1 MKYAELV
8 TGYKNKGYD
17 LISYGTVKEDKKY
30 NLYKLIINNNSKKT
44 LLINT
49 GFHGEEFNGPIST
62 LKIIDEV
69 NKYSKIKKV
78 NLIIYICANPSGF
91 ENHHRYNMSHETQNN
106 DFLRYLVNEKWID
119 ILRKGVKFKKFK
131 IIEAKAKETRL
142 LKKDILKS
150 NLIPAGCIDIHQD
163 DEVRKGDFYIYIFD
177 KRKEYEKIMKKADKI
192 ALRCRNIVS
201 KNFDV
206 NDVEFNDSIDSQGFI
221 KIHDGTITDLFYRF
235 GTKYSITIET
245 STNTKLNKVCNI
257 NRLFIKEIINLI
269 ADSKQTDKK
278 L

>member
-1 MKYAELV
+1 
-8 TGYKNKGYD
+8 
-17 LISYGTVKEDKKY
+17 
-30 NLYKLIINNNSKKT
+30 
-44 LLINT
+44 
-49 GFHGEEFNGPIST
+49 
-62 LKIIDEV
+62 
-69 NKYSKIKKV
+69 
-78 NLIIYICANPSGF
+78 
-91 ENHHRYNMSHETQNN
+91 
-106 DFLRYLVNEKWID
+106 
-119 ILRKGVKFKKFK
+119 
-131 IIEAKAKETRL
+131 
-142 LKKDILKS
+142 
-150 NLIPAGCIDIHQD
+150 
-163 DEVRKGDFYIYIFD
+163 
-177 KRKEYEKIMKKADKI
+177 MKKADKI